1 MCVAFSLIRCEL
13 DGGLRVRSVATQTV
27 VSMETAEIPG
37 RAWAE
42 FGGGEATW
50 LTDNVRTRAEELAGS
65 EAPVLLIDTSRGG
78 DVADEL
84 KKRLGSVYYAVK
96 AGPYEPLIAELA
108 HRGHGM
114 DIASVPEARLAL
126 KYVKPNKII
135 CTNPVLALPQLSEVV
150 GMGVSVFV
158 IDDIGQA
165 RVLKEAAGSL
175 GVRASLRVLVRVGW
189 HDASAAIALAEK
201 FGVGVDEVPALV
213 AGLRALGLYVAG
225 LSFHL
230 GSQAQSLGV
239 ATEASASAL
248 ALAEACD
255 IAGPL
260 IDVGGGFPVNYIG
273 AGTTWEQFADALAA
287 PLRSKALVLCE
298 PGRVISSAGT
308 WLVASVIGVATRRG
322 QMFVHLNAGA
332 YHGLLEASTLS
343 NSSLVPPC
351 ALWAEPGDLVPAR
364 LTGPTCDSA
373 DMIFPYEVRV
383 SENVKAGDALV
394 FYLAGAYSIT
404 CSTTFNGFLGP
415 VLEEIS
421 A

>member
-1 MCVAFSLIRCEL
+1 
-13 DGGLRVRSVATQTV
+13 
-27 VSMETAEIPG
+27 METSETPG

-42 FGGGEATW
+42 LGGGEAKW
-50 LTDNVRTRAEELAGS
+50 LTDNVRARAEELAGS
-65 EAPVLLIDTSRGG
+65 EASVLLIDASQGG
-78 DVADEL
+78 DVADALE
-84 KKRLGSVYYAVK
+84 KRLGSVYYAVK

-108 HRGHGM
+108 KRGHGM

-126 KYVKPNKII
+126 TYVDPNKVI
-135 CTNPVLALPQLSEVV
+135 CTNPVLPLSQLSEIV

-175 GVRASLRVLVRVGW
+175 GVQTSLHVLVRVGW

-201 FGVGVDEVPALV
+201 FGVGDDEVPALV
-213 AGLRALGLYVAG
+213 AGLRSLGLHVAG

-230 GSQAQSLGV
+230 GSQAQSLDT

-248 ALAEACD
+248 VLAEACGID
-255 IAGPL
+255 GPL
-260 IDVGGGFPVNYIG
+260 IDVGGGFPVGYVG
-273 AGTTWEQFADALAA
+273 AVTTWEQFADALAA
-287 PLRSKALVLCE
+287 PLRDKALVLCE

-308 WLVASVIGVATRRG
+308 WLVTSVIGVAARRG
-322 QMFVHLNAGA
+322 RRFVHVNAGA

-351 ALWAEPGDLVPAR
+351 ALWAEPGELVPVR

-373 DMIFPYEVRV
+373 DMIFPYEVLV
-383 SENVKAGDALV
+383 SENVKAGDVLV
-394 FYLAGAYSIT
+394 FYLAGAYSTT
-404 CSTTFNGFLGP
+404 CSTTFNGFSGP